1 MPQKVLKAVRKKR
14 KKRSNFFKACR
25 RMKLIVGLGN
35 PGKAYTGSRHNIGF
49 TVLTE
54 LADSLKINFRRAFLQ
69 RAELGKCGISGEE
82 IILAKPVTF
91 MNLSGAAVAALLR
104 KYRLDLKDL
113 LVICDDLDL
122 ELGRIKI
129 RKGGSS
135 GGHQGLQSIIERIGS
150 SDFARLRVGISRP
163 IDKEDVTDYV
173 LSNFKAGERARVK
186 NVVSTACECAKSW
199 ITEKDIDKIMNTFN
213 RRSV

>member
-1 MPQKVLKAVRKKR
+1 
-14 KKRSNFFKACR
+14 
-25 RMKLIVGLGN
+25 MKLIVGLGN
-35 PGKAYTGSRHNIGF
+35 PGKTYTGSRHNIGF

-54 LADSLKINFRRAFLQ
+54 LADSLKIDFRRAWLQ
-69 RAELGKCGISGEE
+69 RAELAKGSISGEE

-91 MNLSGAAVAALLR
+91 MNLSGIAVAALLR
-104 KYRLDLKDL
+104 KHGLDLKDL

-135 GGHQGLQSIIERIGS
+135 GGHQGLQSIIERIGT
-150 SDFARLRVGISRP
+150 SDFSRLRVGISRP
-163 IDKEDVTDYV
+163 VDKEDVTDYV
-173 LSNFKAGERARVK
+173 LSNFKTGERSQVK
-186 NVVSTACECAKSW
+186 AAVAIASECVKSW
-199 ITEKDIDKIMNTFN
+199 ITEKDTEKIMNTFN